1 MSLSPKKLI
10 HMKSMDKRSP
20 EITSFRSNSTGIKSL
35 HPSKPSGIR
44 LLGTI
49 MFLLFTV
56 CILTHSELS
65 LSYAALGLKLWL
77 DKMIPSLLPFMIL
90 SGIVIRLGLTE
101 NIASFVY
108 PLIRPLYRVRKNVCY
123 CMMLGFLCGFPMGAR
138 VVADLY
144 SRGQLTREE
153 GEYLLC
159 FCNNIGPVY
168 YCSFVLPLLHRELIA
183 PYLFGMYGIPALYG
197 IALRYTRYRSL
208 ENLLPKG
215 GVTVGLSICE
225 KSDSRKRS
233 NCHLQSTPQRRSN
246 IFNRPITY
254 AVDNPQDFHNRA
266 IFRSLLS
273 LLNQPSPQVQ
283 SQHSLTACE
292 NHRKALVRRGERLLS
307 ETDQSIS
314 AAIRSI
320 LTLGGYMILFNL
332 LNLIPH
338 VLWGKQVPLP
348 APLFEITGGLSLLQ
362 AQAPLYSLLALSF
375 GGFSCI
381 AQTYSCIRDTD
392 LSIVDYTLHK
402 VLLTLLNALFYL
414 SWFLLS
420 PKSFLR

>member
-1 MSLSPKKLI
+1 
-10 HMKSMDKRSP
+10 
-20 EITSFRSNSTGIKSL
+20 
-35 HPSKPSGIR
+35 
-44 LLGTI
+44 

-65 LSYAALGLKLWL
+65 LSYAAMGLKLWFE
-77 DKMIPSLLPFMIL
+77 KMIPSLLPFMIL
-90 SGIVIRLGLTE
+90 SGVVIRLGLTE
-101 NIASFVY
+101 TIASFVY
-108 PLIRPLYRVRKNVCY
+108 PLIRPVYHVRKNVCY

-138 VVADLY
+138 VVSDLY

-153 GEYLLC
+153 GEYLLA

-168 YCSFVLPLLHRELIA
+168 YCSFVLPLLHRELVA

-197 IALRYTRYRSL
+197 IFLRRTRFR
-208 ENLLPKG
+208 NLGTQFTGELK
-215 GVTVGLSICE
+215 LC
-225 KSDSRKRS
+225 SR
-233 NCHLQSTPQRRSN
+233 
-246 IFNRPITY
+246 
-254 AVDNPQDFHNRA
+254 
-266 IFRSLLS
+266 
-273 LLNQPSPQVQ
+273 QPSWCKAG
-283 SQHSLTACE
+283 HSFFTWK
-292 NHRKALVRRGERLLS
+292 NHQKSLVRRGERLLS
-307 ETDQSIS
+307 ETDQSIN

-338 VLWGKQVPLP
+338 VLWGRQVPLP

-362 AQAPLYSLLALSF
+362 AQAPLYSLLTLSF

-392 LSIVDYTLHK
+392 LSITDYILHK
-402 VLLTLLNALFYL
+402 IILTLLNALFYF

-420 PKSFLR
+420 PASFLR